1 MRRAWWLFFG
11 VAAIAVAAD
20 PLQLSLQRAV
30 QIATA
35 PEGSTQIQL
44 AGEQVKIAEDREA
57 QARAALLPNID
68 GTFTAQNMTRNLQAM
83 GLRLQAP
90 IPGFQFP
97 TFVGPFTIVDARLT
111 GTQSVLDFSSR
122 RRLQASRTGVAA
134 AKSDVESSAEGVA
147 AQVARAYLAAV
158 KSDADVETAEANV
171 KLAEAVRKQAEDL
184 KQAGTGTGIEI
195 TRAGVQLANERQRM
209 LAAQST
215 RRGTRL
221 QLLRAMGMR
230 LDAEIELTDKL
241 QYTPID
247 PVTLEE
253 ARAAALKGR
262 PDYRAQQEREDNAR
276 LSASAIHLERLP
288 TALAFADYGSIGTAP
303 WNSLP
308 TRTVGVSVKVPIFDG
323 GRREGRRA
331 ESGALHRSEK
341 VKSHD
346 LKEQI
351 ELDVR
356 LALDSLATAQE
367 QVKVAKEGLE
377 LAENELAQAQRRYA
391 AGVATGLEVT
401 DAQTRLARA
410 RDNQT
415 TALYGYNVARLDL
428 AQATGGVRNLVQ

>member
-1 MRRAWWLFFG
+1 MRRAWWLFLG
-11 VAAIAVAAD
+11 VAAIAAAAD

-68 GTFTAQNMTRNLQAM
+68 GTFTAQNLTRNLAAM
-83 GLRLQAP
+83 GVRFQSP

-97 TFVGPFTIVDARLT
+97 TFVGPFTVVDARLT

-134 AKSDVESSAEGVA
+134 AKSDVESSAEAVA
-147 AQVARAYLAAV
+147 AHVARAYLTAV

-215 RRGTRL
+215 RRGARL

-247 PVTLEE
+247 PVTLEQ
-253 ARAAALKGR
+253 ARAAALKAR

-276 LSASAIHLERLP
+276 LS
-288 TALAFADYGSIGTAP
+288 
-303 WNSLP
+303 
-308 TRTVGVSVKVPIFDG
+308 
-323 GRREGRRA
+323 
-331 ESGALHRSEK
+331 
-341 VKSHD
+341 
-346 LKEQI
+346 
-351 ELDVR
+351 
-356 LALDSLATAQE
+356 
-367 QVKVAKEGLE
+367 
-377 LAENELAQAQRRYA
+377 
-391 AGVATGLEVT
+391 
-401 DAQTRLARA
+401 
-410 RDNQT
+410 
-415 TALYGYNVARLDL
+415 
-428 AQATGGVRNLVQ
+428 